1 MVRERRKMAEG
12 DNNSVYQLVRAGGA
26 ERGLA
31 AARAC
36 WGRRRSQARPA
47 LPCFVLPAAVAGEGR
62 LAPRCVT
69 RFGSGVRC
77 GAARGAAAAAAG
89 PGRGSGDCAA
99 ARGPEPPLTLGV
111 T

>member
-47 LPCFVLPAAVAGEGR
+47 LPCPALSYPQRWLARAAWPRAV
-62 LAPRCVT
+62 
-69 RFGSGVRC
+69 
-77 GAARGAAAAAAG
+77 
-89 PGRGSGDCAA
+89 
-99 ARGPEPPLTLGV
+99 
-111 T
+111 